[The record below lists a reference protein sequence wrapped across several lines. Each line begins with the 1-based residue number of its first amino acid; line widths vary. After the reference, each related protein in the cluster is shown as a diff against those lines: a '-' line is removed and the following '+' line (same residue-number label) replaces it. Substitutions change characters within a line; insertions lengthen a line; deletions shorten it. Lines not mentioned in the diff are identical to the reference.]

1 MTTLDQ
7 TNAML
12 SALADPIRFRMM
24 DLIHRNCELCVCELT
39 RALDI
44 PQPKASKH
52 LAVLRESGL
61 LRMRRDAQWVL
72 YAVNPEIAPKLLEG
86 VEAIL
91 AGSADAPELVA
102 DRERLEIS
110 PGRTPRC
117 RAA

>member
-1 MTTLDQ
+1 MTTLDRTQ
-7 TNAML
+7 AILFAL
-12 SALADPIRFRMM
+12 SDPIRFRML
-24 DLIHRNCELCVCELT
+24 DLIHRHGELCVCELT

-52 LAVLRESGL
+52 LAVLRESGV

-72 YAVNPEIAPKLLEG
+72 YAFNPEIDPRLAEG
-86 VEAIL
+86 LGAIL
-91 AGSADAPELVA
+91 AGTADSPELVA
-102 DRERLEIS
+102 DRERFEIS